1 MADKKNVQDRDSNE
15 VVIAQAKDF
24 WTQYNKPIMVVS
36 VLLILAIG
44 GWYAYK
50 NFVKEPKETKAADAM
65 FKAEEYYRMDSINL
79 ALNGDGQY
87 DGFLRIIDKYGG
99 TKSGNLAHFYAG
111 DIYIR
116 MNDNENAIKH
126 LKKFKT
132 SSKAVQA
139 RAYKLLGDAYA
150 DQGKNGDALSSYKK
164 AAGHNEDDET
174 NSAEYLFYAA
184 YFADR
189 VMKDSKQAIELY
201 KEIKEKFP
209 RSQQAFDADSYL
221 AQLGVYSIED

>member
-1 MADKKNVQDRDSNE
+1 MAEKDKNE
-15 VVIAQAKDF
+15 QVIAQAKDF
-24 WTQYNKPIMVVS
+24 WTRYNKPITLVS
-36 VLLILAIG
+36 VILILAIG

-50 NFVKEPKETKAADAM
+50 NFVKDPKEGKAADAM
-65 FKAEEYYRMDSINL
+65 FKAEEYYRMDSISL
-79 ALNGDGQY
+79 ALNGDGQF

-99 TKSGNLAHFYAG
+99 TKAGNLARFYAG

-116 MNDNENAIKH
+116 MNDNDNAIKH
-126 LKKFKT
+126 LEKFKT
-132 SSKAVQA
+132 SSKPVQA

-150 DQGKNGDALSSYKK
+150 DQGKNSDALSSYKK
-164 AAGHNEDDET
+164 AARHYEDDET

-189 VMKDSKQAIELY
+189 VMKDSKEAIALY

-209 RSQQAFDADSYL
+209 NTQQAFDADSYL
-221 AQLGVYSIED
+221 AQLGVYSTNE

>member
-1 MADKKNVQDRDSNE
+1 MAEKDKNE
-15 VVIAQAKDF
+15 QVIAQAKDF
-24 WTQYNKPIMVVS
+24 WTRYNKPITLVS

-50 NFVKEPKETKAADAM
+50 NFVKEPKEGKAADAM
-65 FKAEEYYRMDSINL
+65 FKAEEYYRMDSISL
-79 ALNGDGQY
+79 ALNGDGQF

-99 TKSGNLAHFYAG
+99 TKAGNLARFYAG

-126 LKKFKT
+126 LEKFKT
-132 SSKAVQA
+132 SSKPVQA

-150 DQGKNGDALSSYKK
+150 DQGKNSDALSSYKK
-164 AAGHNEDDET
+164 AARHYEDDET

-189 VMKDSKQAIELY
+189 VMKDSKEAIALY

-209 RSQQAFDADSYL
+209 NTQQAFDADSYL
-221 AQLGVYSIED
+221 AQLGVYSTNE